1 MDHISRFV
9 IWICARFNREQIE
22 KIIQELS
29 DILKSRR
36 ELPSKPKDAFKDQ
49 YPNYRQFTV
58 DPTPPLTE
66 PGKKKSKI

>member
-9 IWICARFNREQIE
+9 IWICTRFNREQIE